1 MEKVNHRVVDN
12 VAAMEK
18 VHHRVV
24 DNVAA
29 RAGVVVMERISH
41 SNHRH
46 YR

>member
-18 VHHRVV
+18 VNHPIV

-29 RAGVVVMERISH
+29 RAGVVVMERMSH
-41 SNHRH
+41 
-46 YR
+46 

>member
-18 VHHRVV
+18 VNHRVV

-29 RAGVVVMERISH
+29 RAGVVVMERMIGEVG
-41 SNHRH
+41 
-46 YR
+46 

>member
-18 VHHRVV
+18 VNHRTV

-29 RAGVVVMERISH
+29 RAGVVVMERMSH
-41 SNHRH
+41 
-46 YR
+46 

>member
-18 VHHRVV
+18 VNHRVV

-29 RAGVVVMERISH
+29 RAGVVVMERMSH
-41 SNHRH
+41 
-46 YR
+46 

>member
-18 VHHRVV
+18 VNHRIV

-29 RAGVVVMERISH
+29 RAGVVVMERMSL
-41 SNHRH
+41 
-46 YR
+46 

>member
-18 VHHRVV
+18 VNHRVV

-41 SNHRH
+41 
-46 YR
+46 